1 VLADGT
7 AGALVRGMDA
17 VVATLVMMV
26 SASFVGFGAVAAAL
40 ANHHNQLV
48 ILTMLLSMIAAASR
62 PPDFD
67 L

>member
-1 VLADGT
+1 
-7 AGALVRGMDA
+7 MDA

-40 ANHHNQLV
+40 ASHQNQLV